1 MAAKG
6 SVLKQEVAQK
16 ILAAFPG
23 SFLYNDGKEIRIP
36 VMENGEE
43 IQIKV
48 ALTAAKENVNP
59 GEDNLLPGENTTR
72 VNDNGQ
78 IEFVHKVSAA
88 ETKVVEPTQ
97 EEKQNVQDLL
107 RAIGL

>member
-1 MAAKG
+1 MARGQIAKG
-6 SVLKQEVAQK
+6 EVAKK
-16 ILAAFPG
+16 ILESFEGAFA
-23 SFLYNDGKEIRIP
+23 YNDGKEIRIP
-36 VMENGEE
+36 IMENGEE

-59 GEDNLLPGENTTR
+59 GDDNLLPGENTTR